1 MKLTENQTRHKKPQ
15 EGGPTG
21 LAGPVPQTIDQLD
34 INGGPSADSEGSS
47 SFQRPPDLATLD
59 ISFLAQ
65 ENLDFPFECDDMWA
79 EMFRMN
85 TQDVSFFP
93 QTD

>member
-1 MKLTENQTRHKKPQ
+1 MVKLVENQTNKASK

-21 LAGPVPQTIDQLD
+21 LAGPVPYTMDLPD
-34 INGGPSADSEGSS
+34 INGGPCAESESS
-47 SFQRPPDLATLD
+47 SSSRRPPDLATLD

-65 ENLDFPFECDDMWA
+65 ENLDFPFECDDMWT
-79 EMFRMN
+79 EMFGMN
-85 TQDVSFFP
+85 PQDVAFFP

>member
-1 MKLTENQTRHKKPQ
+1 MKITENQTRHKKPQ

-47 SFQRPPDLATLD
+47 SSQRPPDLATLD

-79 EMFRMN
+79 EMFGMN